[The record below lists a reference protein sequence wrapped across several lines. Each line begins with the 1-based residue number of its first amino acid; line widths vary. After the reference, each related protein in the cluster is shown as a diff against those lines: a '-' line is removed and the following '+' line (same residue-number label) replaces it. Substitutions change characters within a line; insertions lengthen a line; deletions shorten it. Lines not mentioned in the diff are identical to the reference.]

1 MSKVQEIQAAIL
13 ELSPPERDELVR
25 SLPRILPELN
35 GDAIWDRI
43 LNEDPPRESFVRYV
57 DQIQADLAA
66 NKLELRETS
75 EEEFKRES

>member
-13 ELSPPERDELVR
+13 ELSPPERDELVQ
-25 SLPRILPELN
+25 SLPRILPELD

-57 DQIQADLAA
+57 DQIKADLAA

-75 EEEFKRES
+75 EEELKRES